1 MHGQAVEVGWRFL
14 GDEPD
19 GEAVSVIR
27 WKREMTGYADRKRRP
42 AGVGHMHGSPRGAS
56 RTT

>member
-1 MHGQAVEVGWRFL
+1 MKKEGDRTTMHGQVVEVEWRFL

-27 WKREMTGYADRKRRP
+27 WK
-42 AGVGHMHGSPRGAS
+42 
-56 RTT
+56 